1 MTLTARQ
8 RTKINAALCLLHDNG
23 YDASAVIGMANRLT
37 QDGKDPRSAYEA
49 ALNSFLSTEPAML
62 PTVSNVL
69 KLVDASDDKTVDQ
82 YDAALSAYVS
92 TGDHTQ
98 LNTLAPMIAQDS
110 IALALRDGKI
120 TEEEAASGD
129 IAKALGFEPGPALQ
143 EAVAAMGEQQTEQQP
158 QAQQEQQQWRQ
169 PERPAAP
176 QLGDAPATVNVT
188 NSSQVAP
195 GFGATGFVAR
205 GSQLAWARETLPPGS
220 PGYPAADPA
229 TA

>member
-23 YDASAVIGMANRLT
+23 HNASAVIGVANRLI

-49 ALNSFLSTEPAML
+49 ALNTFLSTEPAML
-62 PTVSNVL
+62 PAVSKVL

-82 YDAALSAYVS
+82 YDAALSTYVS
-92 TGDHTQ
+92 TGDDTEI
-98 LNTLAPMIAQDS
+98 NALAPTIAADS
-110 IALALRDGKI
+110 IALALRDGEI

-129 IAKALGFEPGPALQ
+129 IEKALGFEPGPALQ

-158 QAQQEQQQWRQ
+158 QAQQDQQQWRH
-169 PERPAAP
+169 PEQPAAP
-176 QLGDAPATVNVT
+176 QLGDAPATVNAT

-205 GSQLAWARETLPPGS
+205 GSQLAWARETLEPGS
-220 PGYPAADPA
+220 PGYPAPDAA
-229 TA
+229 TV

>member
-23 YDASAVIGMANRLT
+23 HDASAVIGMANRLV

-49 ALNSFLSTEPAML
+49 ALNTFLSTEPAML
-62 PTVSNVL
+62 PTVSKVL

-82 YDAALSAYVS
+82 YDAALSEYVS
-92 TGDHTQ
+92 TGDDTN
-98 LNTLAPMIAQDS
+98 LNALAPMIAEDS
-110 IALALRDGKI
+110 IALALRDGEI

-158 QAQQEQQQWRQ
+158 QAPQEQQWRPRLEEAQ
-169 PERPAAP
+169 P
-176 QLGDAPATVNVT
+176 QLGDAPAVMNVT

-205 GSQLAWARETLPPGS
+205 GSQLAWARETLAPGS
-220 PGYPAADPA
+220 EGYPAPDAPSL
-229 TA
+229 